1 MDSHVKQA
9 MYNSLIYLSQYNPTY
24 IEKKFMK
31 HFNECYQYIKRKHPV
46 DTYLGNDNRAKLTL
60 YSEALADC
68 FSKMSLE
75 ETKEF
80 AVEVCHHSMEVLFQI
95 EDMSFMLQDDIYDL
109 LDGMQDNLAA
119 ESMFTLFTYHNDSEN
134 IDILKM
140 HGSPVQDVSFNLLKE
155 HVENLFHMEQS
166 FEECPFVKKG
176 VKKLRKYLRDDMIC
190 NTNKEMFE
198 NVSLG
203 ELIINSLEMVN
214 GYTHSVPSINAQP
227 SMNYFK
233 DHFESVFVSLG
244 YNNWIINALTN
255 YKQGEQL
262 VTVAERAIDEFCR
275 AAIIAQITQDVMSV
289 DRLEVLTNT
298 DLEELYLQTTQEKFQ
313 PCMINQFVVKIN
325 TKFLAISCLWYVIMT
340 LIREQMYTYQLDS
353 IYLSRHRYDIEN
365 EETAKEL
372 KKAKEQISQ
381 LERTNNSLNDT
392 IKMQK
397 KRIEEYNK
405 EKPVVEKKDT
415 RSIELSRTVR
425 KQESEIER
433 LRKLLEE
440 EQKKFLTL
448 EQKYD
453 NLKTRVDNDVCKC
466 DYDKKYVFI
475 CEHQI
480 TARRL
485 MDKFPNSI
493 SSSSYDINP
502 TNVSTI
508 DAVVCITPEIS
519 HGEYERVKNQCI
531 TYKVPFINCNSINID
546 RVAKTIAT
554 ELI

>member
-9 MYNSLIYLSQYNPTY
+9 MYNSLIYLSQYNPAY

-31 HFNECYQYIKRKHPV
+31 HFDSCYQYIQRKNPV
-46 DTYLGNDNRAKLTL
+46 DTYLGNDSRAKLTL
-60 YSEALADC
+60 YSESLADC
-68 FSKMSLE
+68 FSKMTE
-75 ETKEF
+75 GDAKEF
-80 AVEVCHHSMEVLFQI
+80 AIEVCGRSMNSLFQV
-95 EDMSFMLQDDIYDL
+95 EDMSFMLSGDVYDM

-119 ESMFTLFTYHNDSEN
+119 ESMLTLFTYHNDSEN

-140 HGSPVQDVSFNLLKE
+140 HGSPVQDVSFDLLKKHAE
-155 HVENLFHMEQS
+155 KIFHMEQD
-166 FEECPFVKKG
+166 FDECPFVKKG
-176 VKKLRKYLRDDMIC
+176 VKKIRKYLREDMLRDANKDLFDDA
-190 NTNKEMFE
+190 
-198 NVSLG
+198 SLG
-203 ELIINSLEMVN
+203 EIIANVIANVN
-214 GYTHSVPSINAQP
+214 GYANCVPGVNSEPCLN
-227 SMNYFK
+227 FLK
-233 DHFESVFVSLG
+233 DHFESIFVSLG
-244 YNNWIINALTN
+244 YGNWIINALTN
-255 YKQGEQL
+255 YKQGEHL
-262 VTVAERAIDEFCR
+262 ITVAERAIDEFCR
-275 AAIIAQITQDVMSV
+275 AAILSQIAQDLMSV
-289 DRLEVLTNT
+289 ERNEFVKNLDLDVLYNEKEK
-298 DLEELYLQTTQEKFQ
+298 EEYQ
-313 PCMINQFVVKIN
+313 PSMINQFVVKIN
-325 TKFLAISCLWYVIMT
+325 TKFLAVSCVWYVIMA
-340 LIREQMYTYQLDS
+340 LIREQMYEYQLDS
-353 IYLSRHRYDIEN
+353 IYLSKHRYDIEN

-397 KRIEEYNK
+397 KRIEEYHK
-405 EKPVVEKKDT
+405 EKSVVEKKDT

-440 EQKKFLTL
+440 EQKKSLTL

-453 NLKTRVDNDVCKC
+453 RLKTLVDNDAYEC
-466 DYDKKYVFI
+466 DYNKKYVFI
-475 CEHQI
+475 CEHQV

-546 RVAKTIAT
+546 RVARTIAV
-554 ELI
+554 ELV